1 MKTDTKKLVLSG
13 VFLALGLVLPFL
25 TMQIPSI
32 GNMLL
37 PMHIPVLL
45 CGFICGAPYGLIIG
59 FVTPLLRSV
68 LFGMPKLFPM
78 ASGMAFELASYGFF
92 AGLFYAQG
100 KPFSFPIRLP
110 GGQKDVSR
118 LYAVRIY
125 TSLVFAM
132 LAGRAVWA
140 VAAKLFYTMA
150 GMDFTFAV
158 FLTGAFLNAVPGI
171 ILQLVLIPAILFAL
185 RKAGVQEKELGW
197 EA

>member
-45 CGFICGAPYGLIIG
+45 CGFVCGAPYGCLVG
-59 FVTPLLRSV
+59 FFTPLVRSM

-78 ASGMAFELASYGFF
+78 AAGMAFELAAYGLF
-92 AGLFYAQG
+92 AGLFYKLLRKNQEML
-100 KPFSFPIRLP
+100 RM
-110 GGQKDVSR
+110 
-118 LYAVRIY
+118 YA
-125 TSLVFAM
+125 SLILAM
-132 LAGRAVWA
+132 LGGRMVWA

-150 GMDFTFAV
+150 GMNFTVQIFVAS
-158 FLTGAFLNAVPGI
+158 AFLNAVPGI
-171 ILQLVLIPAILFAL
+171 IIQLVLIPAVVYAL
-185 RKAGVQEKELGW
+185 KKAGVRWNEYEFCR
-197 EA
+197 

>member
-45 CGFICGAPYGLIIG
+45 CGFICGAPYGLIVG

-68 LFGMPKLFPM
+68 LFGIPKLFPM
-78 ASGMAFELASYGFF
+78 ASGMAFELAAYGFF
-92 AGLFYAQG
+92 AGLFY
-100 KPFSFPIRLP
+100 RLFRE
-110 GGQKDVSR
+110 QKD
-118 LYAVRIY
+118 AVRIY
-125 TSLVFAM
+125 ASLVPAM

-150 GMDFTFAV
+150 GMDFTVSV
-158 FLTGAFLNAVPGI
+158 FLAGAFLNAVPGI
-171 ILQLVLIPAILFAL
+171 ILQLVLIPAVLFAL
-185 RKAGVQEKELGW
+185 KKAGIHAKELGW